1 MTPPHSGPA
10 TTSPALTDPSLAT
23 VRPARPV
30 RRSREGAV
38 CDLATRHL
46 QGVSSLLAA
55 REDLRGVHAFAD
67 VVEESVRWSA

>member
-1 MTPPHSGPA
+1 MTPPHSAAA
-10 TTSPALTDPSLAT
+10 TTSPAPAA
-23 VRPARPV
+23 RPVLPV

-55 REDLRGVHAFAD
+55 REDLRGVYAFAD